1 MLVVGGESYPQ
12 DVSTTAEIF
21 DLTRQMWIN
30 LKPLPRP
37 MYGSP
42 GVVDIGS
49 RVSGGLK
56 LIIGGY
62 SDAGI
67 SDDILVFD
75 GKDWFKLNVTMMK
88 YPRAIFP
95 IIELK

>member
-1 MLVVGGESYPQ
+1 MLVVGGESHPQ

-49 RVSGGLK
+49 RVNGETDHWRLLGQNDFSRHFC
-56 LIIGGY
+56 
-62 SDAGI
+62 
-67 SDDILVFD
+67 V
-75 GKDWFKLNVTMMK
+75 
-88 YPRAIFP
+88 
-95 IIELK
+95 

>member
-1 MLVVGGESYPQ
+1 MLVVGGESYPL
-12 DVSTTAEIF
+12 DVSKSAEIF
-21 DLTRQMWIN
+21 DLTRQKWID

-37 MYGSP
+37 VYGSP

-49 RVSGGLK
+49 RASGGLK

-67 SDDILVFD
+67 SDGILLYDMEKWSSV
-75 GKDWFKLNVTMMK
+75 NVTMK
-88 YPRAIFP
+88 YPRALFP
-95 IIELK
+95 IIQLK

>member
-12 DVSTTAEIF
+12 DVSKSAEIF
-21 DLTRQMWIN
+21 DLTRLVWIN

-37 MYGSP
+37 VYGSP
-42 GVVDIGS
+42 GVVDIGTW
-49 RVSGGLK
+49 VSGGLK

-67 SDDILVFD
+67 SDGILLFD
-75 GKDWFKLNVTMMK
+75 MEQWSNLNVTMK

-95 IIELK
+95 VIQMK

>member
-12 DVSTTAEIF
+12 DVSKSAEIF
-21 DLTRQMWIN
+21 DLTRQVWIN

-37 MYGSP
+37 VYGSP
-42 GVVDIGS
+42 GVVDIGT

-62 SDAGI
+62 SEAGI
-67 SDDILVFD
+67 SDEILLFD
-75 GKDWFKLNVTMMK
+75 MQQWSNLNVTMK
-88 YPRAIFP
+88 YPRAVFP
-95 IIELK
+95 VIQLI

>member
-1 MLVVGGESYPQ
+1 MLVVGGEGYPQ

-49 RVSGGLK
+49 RVSGGVK

-62 SDAGI
+62 SDKGI

-75 GKDWFKLNVTMMK
+75 GKDWFKLNVTLK